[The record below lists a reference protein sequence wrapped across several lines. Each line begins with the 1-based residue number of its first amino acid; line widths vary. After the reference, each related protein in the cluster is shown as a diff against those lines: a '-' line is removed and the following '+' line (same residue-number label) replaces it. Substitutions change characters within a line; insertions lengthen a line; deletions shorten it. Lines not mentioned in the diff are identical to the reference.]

1 MSDIIS
7 YERDTAVGNLTHEF
21 LLSMASHDLSV
32 FYCVTDI
39 TVTTKA
45 TYLFTVTISSLCFI
59 HIQLCVCV
67 FFQKVCVDIKQE
79 VLAPSGEA
87 ILLILTPPAEFLQM
101 GLCSS
106 SVPVESQHAVFLWNF
121 FLCSTTKKTLNNT
134 FLHSSYSTVY
144 EWMIHESFIVMFMC
158 LNHILKSKK
167 FLTVLNALLWA
178 NL

>member
-87 ILLILTPPAEFLQM
+87 ILLILTAGNHLQSFCRWDFVH
-101 GLCSS
+101 LLS
-106 SVPVESQHAVFLWNF
+106 LWNPNMLF
-121 FLCSTTKKTLNNT
+121 SSGIFSCVVQQKKHSTTH
-134 FLHSSYSTVY
+134 FY
-144 EWMIHESFIVMFMC
+144 IH
-158 LNHILKSKK
+158 HIAQY
-167 FLTVLNALLWA
+167 TNE
-178 NL
+178 

>member
-79 VLAPSGEA
+79 VFAPSGEA
-87 ILLILTPPAEFLQM
+87 ILLILTAGNHLQSFCRWDFVH
-101 GLCSS
+101 LLS
-106 SVPVESQHAVFLWNF
+106 
-121 FLCSTTKKTLNNT
+121 LCSTTKKTLNNT

>member
-87 ILLILTPPAEFLQM
+87 ILLILTAGNHLQSFCRWDFVH
-101 GLCSS
+101 LLS
-106 SVPVESQHAVFLWNF
+106 
-121 FLCSTTKKTLNNT
+121 LCSTTKKTLNNT